1 MINAVS
7 YQFNKFVEFAEERV
21 KAGKES
27 AIARTGEVRI
37 GKGTPLEERAI
48 YASDKVDFVGM
59 TILRTKDAKAANDE
73 VRELFRKSIAEMFG
87 GEGNIPDSVKDAMLL
102 KDYGSGKPLTARRIL
117 EVSKAI
123 DDLGRENIFHPFQDG
138 EIISRLQNLAFE
150 NGYKKTDFG
159 KLNMAANFLMKG
171 LGIDSVTALGAVV
184 AKGSPA
190 NRAMNAGAPYMKDE
204 RSFML
209 GYDIF
214 NRIED
219 INRDNLK
226 IASEN
231 GSAIAAKSPETSQ
244 GLSTKIAKNLKEKYE
259 LLNQYVVNYVEGA
272 KLPKDIF
279 SDAMRHF
286 NMSAEDMRDLDYRIN
301 TLKDVSDKKIFEK
314 LFDKDPSE
322 YFRSCLLPIE
332 MKIKGTKEYTPDV
345 ETFFKHF
352 YGLCKELHEEHVAM
366 RDACANAFAQNMLES
381 AKGRLIAAANEGG
394 MATGTSSEL
403 PAVMLDKLGDFLA
416 EDPYGNM
423 EKVDKFC
430 SYLENNG
437 PAAFHV
443 ADGKNVDLN
452 WVYREV
458 IG

>member
-7 YQFNKFVEFAEERV
+7 YQFERFVEFAEERV

-37 GKGTPLEERAI
+37 GAGTPLEERAI

-87 GEGNIPDSVKDAMLL
+87 GEANIPDSVKDAMLL

-123 DDLGRENIFHPFQDG
+123 DALGRENIFHPYQDG
-138 EIISRLQNLAFE
+138 KIISRLENLAFE
-150 NGYKKTDFG
+150 NGYKRTDFG
-159 KLNMAANFLMKG
+159 KLNMAANFLMKN

-226 IASEN
+226 AAAEN
-231 GSAIAAKSPETSQ
+231 GSAIAKKNPETSRRI
-244 GLSTKIAKNLKEKYE
+244 STEIAKNLKQKYE

-279 SDAMRHF
+279 SDALRHF

-332 MKIKGTKEYTPDV
+332 MKIKGAKQYTPDV

-366 RDACANAFAQNMLES
+366 RNACANAFAQNMLES
-381 AKGRLIAAANEGG
+381 AKGRLVAAANEGG

-403 PAVMLDKLGDFLA
+403 PAVMLDKLEEFLA
-416 EDPYGNM
+416 EDPYGNS

-430 SYLENNG
+430 SYLEKNG
-437 PAAFHV
+437 PAALHV

-452 WVYREV
+452 WLYREV

>member
-1 MINAVS
+1 MINAVC
-7 YQFNKFVEFAEERV
+7 YQFERFVEFAEERV

-117 EVSKAI
+117 EVNNAI
-123 DDLGRENIFHPFQDG
+123 EALGRENIFHPFQDR
-138 EIISRLQNLAFE
+138 EIKSRLENLAFE
-150 NGYKKTDFG
+150 NGYKRTDFG
-159 KLNMAANFLMKG
+159 KLNMAANFLMKR
-171 LGIDSVTALGAVV
+171 LGMDSVTALGAVV

-226 IASEN
+226 AAAEN
-231 GSAIAAKSPETSQ
+231 GSAIAKKNPETSRRI
-244 GLSTKIAKNLKEKYE
+244 STEIAKNLKEKYE

-272 KLPKDIF
+272 KLSKDIF

-286 NMSAEDMRDLDYRIN
+286 NMFAEDMRDLDYRIN

-381 AKGRLIAAANEGG
+381 AKGKLIAAANDGG

-403 PAVMLDKLGDFLA
+403 PAVMLDKLGEFLA
-416 EDPYGNM
+416 EDPFGAA
-423 EKVDKFC
+423 EKIDKFC
-430 SYLENNG
+430 TYLENNG
-437 PAAFHV
+437 PAALHGV
-443 ADGKNVDLN
+443 DGKDVDLN
-452 WVYREV
+452 RLFKEV
-458 IG
+458 VG

>member
-7 YQFNKFVEFAEERV
+7 YQFERFVEFAEERV

-37 GKGTPLEERAI
+37 GAGTPLEERAI
-48 YASDKVDFVGM
+48 YATDKTDFVGM

-87 GEGNIPDSVKDAMLL
+87 GEANIPDSVKDAMLL

-117 EVSKAI
+117 EVNNAI
-123 DDLGRENIFHPFQDG
+123 EALGRENIFHPFQDD
-138 EIISRLQNLAFE
+138 EIISRLENLAFE
-150 NGYKKTDFG
+150 NGYKRTDFG
-159 KLNMAANFLMKG
+159 KLNIAANFLMKS
-171 LGIDSVTALGAVV
+171 LGMDSVTALGAVV

-219 INRDNLK
+219 INRDNIK
-226 IASEN
+226 AAAEN
-231 GSAIAAKSPETSQ
+231 GSAIAKKNPETSRRI
-244 GLSTKIAKNLKEKYE
+244 STEIAKNLKEKYE

-286 NMSAEDMRDLDYRIN
+286 NMFAEDMRDLDYRIN

-332 MKIKGTKEYTPDV
+332 MKIKGAKEYTPDV

-403 PAVMLDKLGDFLA
+403 PAVMLDKLEDFLA
-416 EDPYGNM
+416 EDPYGNL

-430 SYLENNG
+430 TYLEKNG

-452 WVYREV
+452 WIYREV